1 MRRRLVY
8 DGIMLLPPKPRQ
20 KPAETVSFRA
30 PPRVK
35 QRLEQ
40 TAKATG
46 RNVSETVLA
55 ILEEAFKL
63 EDALRKP
70 LERTMREER
79 VSMVEAVTRLVE
91 RSAKR
96 K

>member
-1 MRRRLVY
+1 
-8 DGIMLLPPKPRQ
+8 MLLPPKPRQ

-30 PPRVK
+30 PPPVK
-35 QRLEQ
+35 QRLER

-46 RNVSETVLA
+46 RNVSETVVA

-63 EDALRKP
+63 EDALRRP
-70 LERTMREER
+70 LERVMRDENLT
-79 VSMVEAVTRLVE
+79 MVEAVTRLVE

>member
-1 MRRRLVY
+1 LARISWNDR
-8 DGIMLLPPKPRQ
+8 PP
-20 KPAETVSFRA
+20 F
-30 PPRVK
+30 
-35 QRLEQ
+35 
-40 TAKATG
+40 
-46 RNVSETVLA
+46 

>member
-1 MRRRLVY
+1 MRAALST
-8 DGIMLLPPKPRQ
+8 

-30 PPRVK
+30 PPWIK
-35 QRLEQ
+35 QPLER

-46 RNVSETVLA
+46 RNVSETVAA
-55 ILEEAFKL
+55 ILEQAFKL

-70 LERTMREER
+70 LERVMREEKAT
-79 VSMVEAVTRLVE
+79 MVEAVTHLVE

-96 K
+96 

>member
-1 MRRRLVY
+1 MSL
-8 DGIMLLPPKPRQ
+8 LLPPKRGR

-30 PPRVK
+30 PPWIK
-35 QRLEQ
+35 LRLER

-46 RNVSETVLA
+46 RNVSETVAA
-55 ILEEAFKL
+55 ICEEAFKL

-70 LERTMREER
+70 LERTMREEG

-96 K
+96 KRGA